1 MDCLGL
7 EIRLSVE
14 QVVVPTAMTEELAS
28 ILKAGSVSPWPTSAE
43 LLIVSLDPVA
53 ILDAMT
59 LTGGELSSEFEVE
72 NARI

>member
-28 ILKAGSVSPWPTSAE
+28 ILKAGSVSPWPTSE